1 MSFTVVA
8 VVLCAAFFHAAW
20 NAILKSRGDRLSSV
34 TQMSMLLALLAA
46 PVLLF
51 VPLPNWEC
59 WPYLAASVVLHTGY
73 KLFLVRAYAAGDMS
87 QVYPI
92 ARGTTPFIVAIVTWL
107 LIGETLGETGYVG

>member
-8 VVLCAAFFHAAW
+8 VVVCAPFFHAAW
-20 NAILKSRGDRLSSV
+20 KAIMKSSAERLSSV

-51 VPLPNWEC
+51 VPLPNWKC
-59 WPYLAASVVLHTGY
+59 RPYLADSVVLYTDY
-73 KLFLVRAYAAGDMS
+73 KLFLVRAAAGDMS

>member
-1 MSFTVVA
+1 M
-8 VVLCAAFFHAAW
+8 
-20 NAILKSRGDRLSSV
+20 KSSGERLSSV

-46 PVLLF
+46 PFLLF
-51 VPLPNWEC
+51 VPLPNWKY
-59 WPYLAASVVLHTGY
+59 WPYLADSVVLYTDY